1 LGTRLAAKVW
11 NGLAISNA
19 CGHPNIK
26 AHDNKY
32 RFQYVM
38 TQARWRGKIRS
49 LRRKSIAAGIS
60 FVPSAAARRYNGG
73 HAMSLLNEIEPL
85 KQSALAELKT
95 AADLAALDHAKGAWI
110 GPHGKFTALMKQLGS
125 LPKEE
130 KPAAGKRINAAKA
143 ELEAALAARREELE
157 LKAALPKEPT
167 DFTMPGRRRALGRLH
182 PLTQISEDIVR
193 AFRKIGFAVADG
205 PEVEDDWHCFDALN
219 TPADHPARDTHDT
232 FYLVGQASSL
242 PPGLPAP
249 DSSRAGS
256 PPAAGRMPAPLL
268 LRTHTSSVQIRVMK
282 SQPPPIRIIAP
293 GRVYRRDNADATHNP
308 TFHQIEGLYVD
319 KGVTVG
325 DLKGTV
331 EFVFKELMGP
341 DVKLR
346 FRPHY
351 FSYTEPSLEIDF
363 TNSLVK
369 KLGKDWLEIAGCGM
383 VHPQVFENVGYDPEV
398 WTGWAFGFGIERIAM
413 IRYGIDDIR
422 LFYEND
428 VRFLG
433 QF

>member
-1 LGTRLAAKVW
+1 
-11 NGLAISNA
+11 
-19 CGHPNIK
+19 
-26 AHDNKY
+26 
-32 RFQYVM
+32 
-38 TQARWRGKIRS
+38 
-49 LRRKSIAAGIS
+49 
-60 FVPSAAARRYNGG
+60 
-73 HAMSLLNEIEPL
+73 MSLLNEIEPL
-85 KQSALAELKT
+85 KLSALAELK
-95 AADLAALDHAKGAWI
+95 AAPDLAALEQTKGAWI
-110 GPHGKFTALMKQLGS
+110 GPNGKFTALMKQLGT

-130 KPAAGKRINAAKA
+130 KPAAGKLINAAKV
-143 ELEAALAARREELE
+143 ELEAALVARREELE
-157 LKAALPKEPT
+157 LKAALPKEPA
-167 DFTMPGRRRALGRLH
+167 DFTLPGRRRAVGKLH
-182 PLTQISEDIVR
+182 PLTQVTDDIVR
-193 AFRKIGFAVADG
+193 AFRKIGFVVADG
-205 PEVEDDWHCFDALN
+205 PEIEDDYHCFDSLN
-219 TPADHPARDTHDT
+219 TPADHPARDSQDT
-232 FYLVGQASSL
+232 FYVGNNSKPETQNAKL
-242 PPGLPAP
+242 P
-249 DSSRAGS
+249 
-256 PPAAGRMPAPLL
+256 L

-319 KGVTVG
+319 KNVTVS

-331 EFVFKELMGP
+331 EFVFKELMGS

-383 VHPQVFENVGYDPEV
+383 VHPQVFANVGYDPEV

-413 IRYGIDDIR
+413 LRYGINDIR

-428 VRFLG
+428 ARFLR

>member
-1 LGTRLAAKVW
+1 M
-11 NGLAISNA
+11 
-19 CGHPNIK
+19 P
-26 AHDNKY
+26 
-32 RFQYVM
+32 
-38 TQARWRGKIRS
+38 
-49 LRRKSIAAGIS
+49 
-60 FVPSAAARRYNGG
+60 
-73 HAMSLLNEIEPL
+73 LLDEIEPL
-85 KQSALAELKT
+85 KQ
-95 AADLAALDHAKGAWI
+95 AALKDLKAAGDVPALEHAKGSWI
-110 GPHGKFTALMKQLGS
+110 GPQGKFTALMKQLGT

-130 KPAAGKRINAAKA
+130 KPAAGKAINVAKV
-143 ELEAALAARREELE
+143 ELESALAARREELE
-157 LKAALPKEPT
+157 LKAALPQEPT
-167 DFTMPGRRRALGRLH
+167 DFTLPGRRRPLGKLH
-182 PLTQISEDIVR
+182 PLTQVTDDIVR

-205 PEVEDDWHCFDALN
+205 PETEDEWHCFDALN
-219 TPADHPARDTHDT
+219 TPADHPARDTQDT
-232 FYLVGQASSL
+232 FYVATNVATNSPSPEGEGGRSS
-242 PPGLPAP
+242 
-249 DSSRAGS
+249 
-256 PPAAGRMPAPLL
+256 L
-268 LRTHTSSVQIRVMK
+268 LRTHTSSVQIRVMQK
-282 SQPPPIRIIAP
+282 QPPPIRIIAP

-308 TFHQIEGLYVD
+308 AFQQIEGLYVD

-331 EFVFKELMGP
+331 EFVFKEVLGD

-383 VHPQVFENVGYDPEV
+383 VHPKVFENVGYDPEV

-413 IRYGIDDIR
+413 LRYGINDIR

-428 VRFLG
+428 VRFLK